1 MRCEEYV
8 PRTLSVSRGVC
19 VRHFK
24 PSFPTVDIQ
33 HNPWACR
40 FVNPIRDTRY
50 VITNQRHR
58 DTIPRFCILYC
69 GYFLYS
75 KDVACF
81 DTADTPCL
89 YSRGSVLPC
98 SHYSQYLG
106 LLSTRDSMAASTPI
120 LSGLGLRLVLEHLSV
135 RKPLFYIELQETSTI
150 LEEYKLYVLCLTRP
164 VTKKYGAN
172 LDLPRLLY
180 FTNAANIELITASH
194 LFRINCPLTT
204 RTLFYLLWR

>member
-1 MRCEEYV
+1 M
-8 PRTLSVSRGVC
+8 C

-50 VITNQRHR
+50 VVTNQRHR

-69 GYFLYS
+69 GYL
-75 KDVACF
+75 
-81 DTADTPCL
+81 L
-89 YSRGSVLPC
+89 YSRILGVRYCSC